1 MLSDEKNQSTYLVP
15 TKAVISYPTHWQP
28 FCEKWRF
35 KLEFDMNRDEM
46 IIRILDRTEPWDT
59 LSFSQCTRGDAGGS

>member
-1 MLSDEKNQSTYLVP
+1 
-15 TKAVISYPTHWQP
+15 
-28 FCEKWRF
+28 
-35 KLEFDMNRDEM
+35 MNRDEM